1 MKNLIIYG
9 FLVLLA
15 TFFSSCYFNIDELNL
30 DGERITGR
38 GNTQTET
45 RPVANFTRVQVSG
58 SMQVEIT
65 AGNQFRTEVSAYENL
80 LPVLET
86 YVQGNTLVVR
96 FRPGTRVSNDNARV
110 RIEMPTLAA
119 VQLSGSGNIDV
130 QGNASFFANSFE
142 GEISGS
148 GNLNLRGGTVSASL
162 RISGSGNINAQDLF
176 ADEVRAL
183 VTGSGNIRTYA
194 RNVLQATISG
204 SGDIVYWGNPQVT
217 SNVTGSGRV
226 RRG

>member
-1 MKNLIIYG
+1 MKNLLIYS

-15 TFFSSCYFNIDELNL
+15 TLFSSCYFDIDDLDLNIV
-30 DGERITGR
+30 TGR
-38 GNTQTET
+38 GQVQTEN

-58 SMQVEIT
+58 SVEVDIT
-65 AGNQFRTEVSAYENL
+65 ASSQFAVEASAYENL
-80 LPVLET
+80 LPILET

-96 FRPGTRVSNDNARV
+96 FRPGTSVRNDNARV
-110 RIEMPTLAA
+110 RIMMPTLAA

-130 QGNASFFANSFE
+130 VGGASLLTSSFE
-142 GEISGS
+142 GELTGS
-148 GNLNLRGGTVSASL
+148 GNLNLRGNTALASL
-162 RISGSGNINAQDLF
+162 RVTGSGNINAQDLF

-183 VTGSGNIRTYA
+183 VTGSGNIRTFA

-204 SGDIVYWGNPQVT
+204 SGDIIYWGNPQVT